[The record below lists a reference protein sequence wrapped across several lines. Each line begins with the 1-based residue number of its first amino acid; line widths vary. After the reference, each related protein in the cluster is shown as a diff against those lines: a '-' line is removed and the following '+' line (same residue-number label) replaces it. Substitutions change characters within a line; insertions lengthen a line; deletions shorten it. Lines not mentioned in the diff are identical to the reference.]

1 MIRSATPSDIPAL
14 KDLCTQ
20 LGYEETESEIKQRLH
35 YILSHPDNGFF
46 VSEDQTGCV
55 CGWAH
60 IFGKHF
66 LEGVYAELGGIVVDR
81 AHRRQGIGKQLLE
94 ACEQWATEHGYTE
107 LRVRSG
113 GTREKAHQFYTQLGY
128 ENTKWQKVFNR
139 FFE

>member
-1 MIRSATPSDIPAL
+1 MIRSATPSDTPAL

-20 LGYEETESEIKQRLH
+20 LGYEEKAADIKQRLH
-35 YILSHPDNGFF
+35 YILNNPDNGFF
-46 VSEDQTGCV
+46 VFEDQTGCV

-60 IFGKHF
+60 CFGKHF

-81 AHRRQGIGKQLLE
+81 SCRRQGIGKQLLE
-94 ACEQWATEHGYTE
+94 TCERWATEHGYTE

-113 GTREKAHQFYTQLGY
+113 GTREQAHQFYTQLGY

-139 FFE
+139 RLT